1 MRSLPWTALHLGR
14 KLKFHQLQVFDRVLE
29 TGSLVRAANETGLT
43 QPAVSKIV
51 HELEACF
58 EGPLF
63 VRSNRGMQPTELG
76 ELLGHRVKSLMAE
89 LRYLTDEVN
98 AFSAG
103 TSGHVIVG
111 TLISASAD
119 LLPRTIAMLKSRAP
133 GVLVTVR
140 EATTAQLFPAL
151 ASGDLDIVVGRL
163 PERALPVANAFA
175 LTHEVLFNES
185 LCVVGATRHWDGA
198 GERVPLAQLREGAW
212 ILPVPESPSRLAA
225 ERLFHDAGLP
235 LPEDVVESLS
245 VLTNIGL
252 MLETARVALMPR
264 AAATPFV
271 ESGLLRVLADTMPG
285 SFGDVGYSLRS
296 DKQPSPACERFVACL
311 REACGLDPVKPR

>member
-1 MRSLPWTALHLGR
+1 MRSLPWTALNLGR

-111 TLISASAD
+111 TLISAAAD
-119 LLPRTIAMLKSRAP
+119 LLPRTIAMLKERTP

-163 PERALPVANAFA
+163 PERSLPVANAFA
-175 LTHEVLFNES
+175 LTHEILFNES
-185 LCVVGATRHWDGA
+185 LSVIGGKRHWTHLPD
-198 GERVPLAQLREGAW
+198 RVPLAELREGAW

-225 ERLFHDAGLP
+225 ERLFYDAGLA

-252 MLETARVALMPR
+252 MLETPRVALMPR

-271 ESGLLRVLADTMPG
+271 ESGLLRVLADTMSG
-285 SFGDVGYSLRS
+285 SFGDVGYSLRA
-296 DKQPSPACERFVACL
+296 DKSPSPACARFVACL
-311 REACGLDPVKPR
+311 REVCGLKP

>member
-1 MRSLPWTALHLGR
+1 MRSLPWTALNLAR

-76 ELLGHRVKSLMAE
+76 ELLGRRVKSLMAE

-103 TSGHVIVG
+103 TSGHVFVG

-119 LLPRTIAMLKSRAP
+119 LLPRTIAMLKARAP

-151 ASGDLDIVVGRL
+151 ASGDLDVVVGRL

-185 LCVVGATRHWDGA
+185 LCVVGGTRHWEGA

-225 ERLFHDAGLP
+225 ERLFHDAGLS

-311 REACGLDPVKPR
+311 REACGLEPAPKD

>member
-1 MRSLPWTALHLGR
+1 MRSLPWTALNLGR

-111 TLISASAD
+111 TLISAAAD
-119 LLPRTIAMLKSRAP
+119 LLPRTIAMLKSRTP

-163 PERALPVANAFA
+163 PERALPLANAFA

-185 LCVVGATRHWDGA
+185 LCVVGGTRHWTQSP
-198 GERVPLAQLREGAW
+198 ERVPLATLREGAW

-235 LPEDVVESLS
+235 LPDDVVESLS

-252 MLETARVALMPR
+252 MLETPRVALMPR

-271 ESGLLRVLADTMPG
+271 ESGLLRVLADTVSG
-285 SFGDVGYSLRS
+285 SFGDVGYSLRT

-311 REACGLDPVKPR
+311 REVCGLKP

>member
-1 MRSLPWTALHLGR
+1 MRSLPWTALNLGR

-119 LLPRTIAMLKSRAP
+119 LLPRTIAMLKGRAP

-185 LCVVGATRHWDGA
+185 LCVVGGKRHWA
-198 GERVPLAQLREGAW
+198 HAPERVPLAQLREGAW
-212 ILPVPESPSRLAA
+212 VLPVPESPSRLAA
-225 ERLFHDAGLP
+225 ERLFRDAGLA

-245 VLTNIGL
+245 MLTNIGL
-252 MLETARVALMPR
+252 MLESPRVVLMPR
-264 AAATPFV
+264 AAAKPFV
-271 ESGLLRVLADTMPG
+271 ESGLLRVLADTVPG
-285 SFGDVGYSLRS
+285 SFGDVGYSLRT
-296 DKQPSPACERFVACL
+296 DRPPSPACERFVACL
-311 REACGLDPVKPR
+311 REVCGLTP

>member
-185 LCVVGATRHWDGA
+185 LCVVGATRHWEGA

>member
-1 MRSLPWTALHLGR
+1 MRSLPWTALNLGR

-175 LTHEVLFNES
+175 LTHEILFNES
-185 LCVVGATRHWDGA
+185 LCVVGGIRHWADSA
-198 GERVPLAQLREGAW
+198 ARVPLAQLREGSW

-225 ERLFHDAGLP
+225 ERLFHDAGLL

-245 VLTNIGL
+245 ILTNIGL
-252 MLETARVALMPR
+252 MLESPRVALMPR
-264 AAATPFV
+264 AAAKPFV
-271 ESGLLRVLADTMPG
+271 DSGLLRVLADTVSG

-296 DKQPSPACERFVACL
+296 DKQPSPACERFVVCL
-311 REACGLDPVKPR
+311 REACGLKP

>member
-1 MRSLPWTALHLGR
+1 MRSLPWTALNLGR

-119 LLPRTIAMLKSRAP
+119 LLPRTIAMLKSRTP

-163 PERALPVANAFA
+163 PERTLPVANAYA
-175 LTHEVLFNES
+175 LTHEILFNES
-185 LCVVGATRHWDGA
+185 LSVVGGTRHWTQA
-198 GERVPLAQLREGAW
+198 PERVPLAQLREGAW
-212 ILPVPESPSRLAA
+212 ILPVRESPSRLAA
-225 ERLFHDAGLP
+225 ERLFHDAGLA
-235 LPEDVVESLS
+235 LPEDIVESLS

-252 MLETARVALMPR
+252 MLETPRVALMPR
-264 AAATPFV
+264 AAAAPFV
-271 ESGLLRVLADTMPG
+271 ASGLLRVLADTMPG
-285 SFGDVGYSLRS
+285 SFGDVGYSLRA
-296 DKQPSPACERFVACL
+296 DKPPSPACERFVACL
-311 REACGLDPVKPR
+311 REACGLKP

>member
-1 MRSLPWTALHLGR
+1 MRSLPWTALNLGR

-51 HELEACF
+51 HELESCF

-111 TLISASAD
+111 TLISAAAD
-119 LLPRTIAMLKSRAP
+119 LLPRTIAMLKARTP
-133 GVLVTVR
+133 GVRVTVR

-151 ASGDLDIVVGRL
+151 ASGDLDVVVGRL
-163 PERALPVANAFA
+163 PEQALPVANAFA

-185 LCVVGATRHWDGA
+185 LSVVGGARHWTQA
-198 GERVPLAQLREGAW
+198 PARVPLAQLREGAW

-225 ERLFHDAGLP
+225 ERLFRDAGLA
-235 LPEDVVESLS
+235 LPDDVVESLS

-252 MLETARVALMPR
+252 MLETPRVALMPR
-264 AAATPFV
+264 VAATPFV

-285 SFGDVGYSLRS
+285 SFGDVGYSLRA
-296 DKQPSPACERFVACL
+296 DKSPSPACERFVACL
-311 REACGLDPVKPR
+311 REACGLKP

>member
-1 MRSLPWTALHLGR
+1 MRSLPWTALNLGR

-51 HELEACF
+51 HEMEACF

-63 VRSNRGMQPTELG
+63 VRSNRGVQPTELG

-111 TLISASAD
+111 TLISAAAD
-119 LLPRTIAMLKSRAP
+119 LLPRTIALLKVQAP

-151 ASGDLDIVVGRL
+151 ASGELDIVVGRL
-163 PERALPVANAFA
+163 PERALPVAKAFA
-175 LTHEVLFNES
+175 LTHEILFNES
-185 LCVVGATRHWDGA
+185 LCVVGGKRHWTQPP
-198 GERVPLAQLREGAW
+198 ERVPLAELREGSW

-225 ERLFHDAGLP
+225 ERLFHDAGLA

-252 MLETARVALMPR
+252 MLETPRVALMPR
-264 AAATPFV
+264 VAATPFV
-271 ESGLLRVLADTMPG
+271 EAGLLRVLADTMPG
-285 SFGDVGYSLRS
+285 SFGDVGYSLRT
-296 DKQPSPACERFVACL
+296 DKQPSPACGRFVACL
-311 REACGLDPVKPR
+311 REVCGLKP

>member
-1 MRSLPWTALHLGR
+1 MRSLPWTALNLGR

-175 LTHEVLFNES
+175 LTHEILFNES
-185 LCVVGATRHWDGA
+185 LCVVGGVRHWPA
-198 GERVPLAQLREGAW
+198 SPERVPLAQLREGAW

-225 ERLFHDAGLP
+225 ERLFHDAGLL

-245 VLTNIGL
+245 ILTNIGL
-252 MLETARVALMPR
+252 MLESPRVALMPR
-264 AAATPFV
+264 AAAKPFV
-271 ESGLLRVLADTMPG
+271 DSGLLRVLADTVSG

-311 REACGLDPVKPR
+311 REACGLKP

>member
-1 MRSLPWTALHLGR
+1 MRTLPWTALNLGR

-111 TLISASAD
+111 TLISAAAD
-119 LLPRTIAMLKSRAP
+119 LLPRTIAMLKERTP

-163 PERALPVANAFA
+163 PERSLPVANAFA
-175 LTHEVLFNES
+175 LTHEILFNES
-185 LCVVGATRHWDGA
+185 LSVIGGKRHWSHA
-198 GERVPLAQLREGAW
+198 PERVPLAQLREGAW

-235 LPEDVVESLS
+235 LPDDVVESLS

-252 MLETARVALMPR
+252 MLETPRVALMPR

-271 ESGLLRVLADTMPG
+271 ESGLLRVLADTVSG
-285 SFGDVGYSLRS
+285 SFGDVGYSLRA
-296 DKQPSPACERFVACL
+296 DKSPSPACARFVACL
-311 REACGLDPVKPR
+311 REVCGLKP